1 MMPRRYGIPQPQ
13 EPIRDERGVA
23 MPAVGTLIAI
33 TILVCAVVYVL
44 SIAGVRL

>member
-33 TILVCAVVYVL
+33 IALVVTVAFFL